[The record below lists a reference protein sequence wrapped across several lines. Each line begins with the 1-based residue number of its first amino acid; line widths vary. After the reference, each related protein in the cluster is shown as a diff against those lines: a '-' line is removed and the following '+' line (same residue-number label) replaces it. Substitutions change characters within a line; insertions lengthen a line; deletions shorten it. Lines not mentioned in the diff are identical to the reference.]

1 VGAGVGVGVAVPSG
15 VGVGIGAG
23 VGVPATTGAGVGVG
37 VAVGTGV
44 GVVGPDGVGV
54 PDTAFSEVIAEVE
67 EILKNPD
74 ATKAELEHAKKLAEA
89 VNKHDKDNPEC
100 ETGTGSKSNTGIK
113 TGKKG
118 TK

>member
-1 VGAGVGVGVAVPSG
+1 MGVGVAVPSG
-15 VGVGIGAG
+15 VGVGIGVG

-37 VAVGTGV
+37 AAVGTG
-44 GVVGPDGVGV
+44 GGV

>member
-1 VGAGVGVGVAVPSG
+1 M
-15 VGVGIGAG
+15 
-23 VGVPATTGAGVGVG
+23 
-37 VAVGTGV
+37 

-118 TK
+118 TR